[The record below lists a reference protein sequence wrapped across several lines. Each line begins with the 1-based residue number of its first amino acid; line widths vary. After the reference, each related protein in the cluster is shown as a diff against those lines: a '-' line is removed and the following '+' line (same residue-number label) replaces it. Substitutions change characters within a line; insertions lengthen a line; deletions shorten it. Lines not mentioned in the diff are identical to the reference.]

1 MLSPTKIVEFKHF
14 SRLLS
19 DFPVVFK
26 EDLIFKTFQECS
38 LNSST
43 FQACANPVYVLKSHK
58 LSQRTSYFLTSSNS
72 PGRWCHLILPSFPLR
87 ANVEKCVSLIS
98 SVEWLSWASVSFL
111 KTETVDDTNLI
122 TYTEK
127 CSFLLLLDLW
137 IECIFL

>member
-1 MLSPTKIVEFKHF
+1 MMMHF

-26 EDLIFKTFQECS
+26 ADLIFKTLRKPS
-38 LNSST
+38 KST
-43 FQACANPVYVLKSHK
+43 FQACANPEYVLKSY
-58 LSQRTSYFLTSSNS
+58 STDQQTSYFLTSSNS

-111 KTETVDDTNLI
+111 KTKTVDDTI
-122 TYTEK
+122 
-127 CSFLLLLDLW
+127 
-137 IECIFL
+137 